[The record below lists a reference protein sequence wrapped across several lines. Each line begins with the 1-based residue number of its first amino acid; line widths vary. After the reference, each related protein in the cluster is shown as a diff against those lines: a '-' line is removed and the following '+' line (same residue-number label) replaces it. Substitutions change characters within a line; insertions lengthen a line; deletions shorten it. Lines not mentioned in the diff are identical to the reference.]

1 MALGSLLAINVAD
14 VLKDCKVLK
23 QKLAEMYPDVD
34 DRICENYGILLAMAG
49 KVSKNYK
56 VMKHL
61 NFLIGCLKEIDI
73 ECELQTT
80 HEMGIIIFS

>member
-1 MALGSLLAINVAD
+1 MALGSLLAINVAE
-14 VLKDCKVLK
+14 VLKDSKGLK

-49 KVSKNYK
+49 KVSENYK
-56 VMKHL
+56 VMKKL
-61 NFLIGCLKEIDI
+61 NFLIGCLKELDI
-73 ECELQTT
+73 ECKLQTT